1 MRNVYAVALCLVLGA
16 CATLGGGEFDPYGVY
31 DIVTV
36 NGESLPTME
45 VISGWCELRTDG
57 TDWCS
62 MTVEGLSEPIEGS
75 SPHTL
80 GEFEDGCIPYEST
93 DEGGVLWT
101 GSICGEI
108 LTAANG
114 QLTVVLHKRR

>member
-1 MRNVYAVALCLVLGA
+1 MRIILVLSLCCGLGA
-16 CATLGGGEFDPYGVY
+16 CATFGGGEPDPYGIY
-31 DIVTV
+31 DIVTI

-62 MTVEGLSEPIEGS
+62 MTVEGLEEPMEGS

-80 GEFEDGCIPYEST
+80 GEFEDGCFPYQST
-93 DEGGVLWT
+93 DEDGTRWTGNICGGVIT
-101 GSICGEI
+101 ATNGE
-108 LTAANG
+108 
-114 QLTVVLHKRR
+114 LTVVLEKRR